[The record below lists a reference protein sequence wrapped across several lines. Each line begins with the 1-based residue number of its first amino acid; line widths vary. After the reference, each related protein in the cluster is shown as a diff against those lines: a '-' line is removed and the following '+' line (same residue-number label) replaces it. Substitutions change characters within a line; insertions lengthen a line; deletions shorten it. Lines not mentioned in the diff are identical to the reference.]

1 MTTLIK
7 SLNDIK
13 DALNVSKREIG
24 FVPTMGALHA
34 GHISLIKASKQECKT
49 TFVSIF
55 VNPKQFSPGEDFDKY
70 PRDLEADIKICK
82 ELGVEYVFTPEIEDI
97 YPSETPT
104 KIISPP
110 TSLTEML
117 CGLSRK
123 DFFPGVATVVK
134 RLLEIIAPDYAYFGE
149 KDLQQLYVIRWLVK
163 EYKIPTFIRACP
175 IVREKNGLACS
186 SRNRYL
192 NSEKKELASQ
202 IYESLKMAKRDVKS
216 GIFTANKAALE
227 SLVYLSQFPDIK
239 VEYFE
244 ARSKEN
250 LEKVIDN
257 RTKGFHYLI
266 AVKLGDVR
274 LIDNIEV

>member
-13 DALNVSKREIG
+13 KAINISKRDIG
-24 FVPTMGALHA
+24 FVPTMGALHD
-34 GHISLIKASKQECKT
+34 GHISLIKACKQECKT

-70 PRDLEADIKICK
+70 PRDFEADLKICK
-82 ELGVEYVFTPEIEDI
+82 ELNVDYIFSPDVSEI
-97 YPSETPT
+97 YPEKVSEEIVT
-104 KIISPP
+104 PP
-110 TSLTEML
+110 TALTEML

-134 RLLEIIAPDYAYFGE
+134 KLLEIVTPDYAYFGE
-149 KDLQQLYVIRWLVK
+149 KDLQQLFVIRWLVK

-192 NSEKKELASQ
+192 NEDKKKLASH
-202 IYESLKMAKRDVKS
+202 IHKSLEMARRDVRS
-216 GIFTANKAALE
+216 GIFTASKAALE

-239 VEYFE
+239 VEYLE
-244 ARSKEN
+244 SRSKEN
-250 LEKVIDN
+250 LEKVTDG
-257 RTKGFHYLI
+257 RTKGFYFLV
-266 AVKLGDVR
+266 AARVGNVR